1 MKYSTFAEYDP
12 RGLALAEPA
21 LLTVWSG
28 IGSYHEELVLVG
40 GLVPQYL
47 CRHPVSDSALPRPG
61 TLDVDLGIALGA
73 TAGQYGSLS
82 ADLKAQGFRPS
93 EKFPTRFEKQIGI
106 YPVYIDFLVER
117 MPAMQGTA
125 MVDDIP
131 ANILPGI
138 DRALATA
145 RLVTISGT
153 DLFGAQQKLTVRVC
167 EVGTFLVLK
176 LRAFARRQQ
185 PKDAFDILY
194 TLMHYDRGLA
204 VATAAFAEEGVAKN
218 PAFAEALE
226 CLKSQFQT
234 ENAPGPVRASYFV
247 FGEVLA
253 GESEDMRL
261 RRLQVQQDAVS
272 LAAALLAAAR

>member
-106 YPVYIDFLVER
+106 YPAARPLCQEIQPDPR
-117 MPAMQGTA
+117 
-125 MVDDIP
+125 
-131 ANILPGI
+131 
-138 DRALATA
+138 RASAHIYFD
-145 RLVTISGT
+145 V
-153 DLFGAQQKLTVRVC
+153 
-167 EVGTFLVLK
+167 
-176 LRAFARRQQ
+176 RRQIPVHRRSRDPGGQ
-185 PKDAFDILY
+185 FGKQHPPARPRPEERR
-194 TLMHYDRGLA
+194 RGRA
-204 VATAAFAEEGVAKN
+204 VLGHPATTRV
-218 PAFAEALE
+218 
-226 CLKSQFQT
+226 
-234 ENAPGPVRASYFV
+234 
-247 FGEVLA
+247 
-253 GESEDMRL
+253 M
-261 RRLQVQQDAVS
+261 
-272 LAAALLAAAR
+272 